1 MTEIRLSHQKTTK
14 TRLVMKSIK
23 LTSLAAI
30 AVLTASSCLAQTNK
44 NAVNIVFTEPGKTQ
58 VIDTVIAADN
68 EALENLLS
76 AFNLDRSTVHIV
88 DLAGYQTGANDEHQ
102 PRMMFIEVDAE
113 DVNGDAS
120 TSVRV
125 IEMDGE
131 EMTLEEK
138 ATWIAEDLEIVAE
151 ELALIEEKIESKVA
165 KHMNESKMEIHVID
179 DETGE
184 ETKVEITE
192 KNGDQKMKGTKNGK
206 KMSDKEIKA
215 FMREHKKPMELA
227 ENSKAEAELA
237 REIEIITRKAGKG
250 RNVHVEHAEKDIK
263 AVVIV
268 KAMSQDKTDH
278 AAHSENSE
286 LAVFPNPAKDKAN
299 VSFEN
304 IKGEYTLTLR
314 TIKGD
319 VVWEIKDQADGKLN
333 AEIDLKGLSAG
344 TYILNLNHS
353 NGMQATR
360 LVIE

>member
-1 MTEIRLSHQKTTK
+1 MTEIRLSYQKTTK

-23 LTSLAAI
+23 LPSLAFMATL
-30 AVLTASSCLAQTNK
+30 AASSCLAQTK
-44 NAVNIVFTEPGKTQ
+44 MNAVNIVFTEPGKTQ
-58 VIDTVIAADN
+58 VIDTVIAADH
-68 EALENLLS
+68 EALENLLN
-76 AFNLDRSTVHIV
+76 AYKLDRSTVHIV
-88 DLAGYQTGANDEHQ
+88 DLAGYKTGANDKHQ
-102 PRMMFIEVDAE
+102 PKMMFIEVDAE

-125 IEMDGE
+125 IEMDGK
-131 EMTLEEK
+131 EMTSEEN
-138 ATWIAEDLEIVAE
+138 AAWIAEDLEIVAE
-151 ELALIEEKIESKVA
+151 ELALIEEKTNSKVA
-165 KHMNESKMEIHVID
+165 KQVNESKMEIHVID

-192 KNGDQKMKGTKNGK
+192 NNGEQKMKGTKNGK

-215 FMREHKKPMELA
+215 FMREHEKSMKLA
-227 ENSKAEAELA
+227 ENSKIEAERA
-237 REIEIITRKAGKG
+237 REIETITRQATEE
-250 RNVHVEHAEKDIK
+250 RNVHIERTENDIK
-263 AVVIV
+263 AVGIV

-278 AAHSENSE
+278 TSHSENSE

-304 IKGEYTLTLR
+304 INGEYTLSLR

-319 VVWEIKDQADGKLN
+319 VVWETLDQADGKLN
-333 AEIDLKGLSAG
+333 KEIDLKGLSAG

-353 NGMQATR
+353 NGMHATR